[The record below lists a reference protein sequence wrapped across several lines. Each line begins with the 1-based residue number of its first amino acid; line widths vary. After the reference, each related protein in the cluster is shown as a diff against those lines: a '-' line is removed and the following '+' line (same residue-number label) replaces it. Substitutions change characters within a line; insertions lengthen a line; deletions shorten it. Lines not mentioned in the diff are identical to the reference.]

1 MGLSAPSQA
10 AVFLAVLLAILALL
24 VRYAD
29 AAIPLVS
36 DHSFETLLVGFL
48 VLLGAASFAGFRYNQ
63 RSLRRCPFCYSVQT
77 FRPWEPARR
86 PRL

>member
-10 AVFLAVLLAILALL
+10 AAFLAVLLAILALL

-48 VLLGAASFAGFRYNQ
+48 VLLAGVIFRG
-63 RSLRRCPFCYSVQT
+63 F
-77 FRPWEPARR
+77 
-86 PRL
+86 

>member
-29 AAIPLVS
+29 VAIPLVGG
-36 DHSFETLLVGFL
+36 HSFETLLVGFL
-48 VLLGAASFAGFRYNQ
+48 VLLAGVIFRG
-63 RSLRRCPFCYSVQT
+63 F
-77 FRPWEPARR
+77 
-86 PRL
+86 